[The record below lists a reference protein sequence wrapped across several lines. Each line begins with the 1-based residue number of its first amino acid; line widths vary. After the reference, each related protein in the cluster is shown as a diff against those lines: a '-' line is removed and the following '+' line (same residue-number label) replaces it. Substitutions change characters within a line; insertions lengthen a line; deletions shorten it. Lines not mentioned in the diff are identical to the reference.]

1 MTELATTMLS
11 RGFDDGGDGVQS
23 PTGSLVVDGSI
34 MVHLDF
40 LSLMNETNRVIVF
53 DSMIATT
60 LNSYDLRFPT
70 WNKMMSH
77 HAVGH

>member
-11 RGFDDGGDGVQS
+11 RGFDDGDGVQS
-23 PTGSLVVDGSI
+23 QTGSLVVDGSI